1 MKTIATWILGVSYIA
16 VSQAGLAEEISER
29 PNVIVIL
36 TDDQGYGDMSCHG
49 NPWLKTPELDRL
61 YADSVRLTDFHVDPT
76 CAPTRATLMTSRYS
90 ARTGVWL
97 TYGSRHHL
105 RRYSFA
111 QLRCS
116 GRALGDLGPAYVRN
130 PG

>member
-1 MKTIATWILGVSYIA
+1 MRIVGVLALSA
-16 VSQAGLAEEISER
+16 SCVALPRAGFAEETIRR
-29 PNVIVIL
+29 PNVVMIL

-49 NPWLKTPELDRL
+49 NPYLKTPELDRL

-76 CAPTRATLMTSRYS
+76 CAPTRAALMTGRYS

-105 RRYSFA
+105 RRDEITMADVFKQNGYRTA
-111 QLRCS
+111 IS
-116 GRALGDLGPAYVRN
+116 GK
-130 PG
+130 